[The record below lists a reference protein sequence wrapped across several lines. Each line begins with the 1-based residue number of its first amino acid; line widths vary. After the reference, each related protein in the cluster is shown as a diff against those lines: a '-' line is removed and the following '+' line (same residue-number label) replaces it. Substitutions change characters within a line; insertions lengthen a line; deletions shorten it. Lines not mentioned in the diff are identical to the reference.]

1 MSEQN
6 FLDALKGM
14 MEVDK
19 DGTYSTFK
27 PLQSVEE
34 AKRQEHLM
42 GALKSMGGMDFRPQ
56 AINAPAMG
64 GIQRGGGIVP
74 IQQVQMSDPGAQLGG
89 AMQGLLGAL
98 SQKADNALP
107 ADAVRATPTGI
118 TTGEDDP
125 MIFGLLDKILGLAG
139 QAKNIF

>member
-6 FLDALKGM
+6 FLDALKNM

-34 AKRQEHLM
+34 AKRQEQLM

-56 AINAPAMG
+56 SIAEPAIG
-64 GIQRGGGIVP
+64 GIQRGGGLIP
-74 IQQVQMSDPGAQLGG
+74 IQQVQMSDPAGDFAKS
-89 AMQGLLGAL
+89 MQGLLGGMSGPMSGDTSSGAG
-98 SQKADNALP
+98 SQ
-107 ADAVRATPTGI
+107 G
-118 TTGEDDP
+118 GEEGP
-125 MIFGLLDKILGLAG
+125 MLGGLLDLIKQIG
-139 QAKNIF
+139 QVKSLF